1 MDILLSIIAIL
12 VLAKVLG
19 ELVERAGYPALI
31 GEIAAGVILGPSVLA
46 LIVHDQVIETLSTIG
61 VIMLLFVIGSQM
73 NLKLF
78 VSSTARMVVTA
89 VTASAVPVCLG
100 FLIGSLLNQPLLTS
114 FYIAIILSITSIG
127 IVVPMLVS
135 LDKFNTEIGTTIIG
149 VAVLDDL
156 IALTL
161 YGIFSTIATGEG
173 ISTTNLLVSI
183 GISLIFII
191 GMATAGRFVIRRVFA
206 LSSRASSHEVS
217 YAISLIL
224 AIAGAYLSHV
234 AGLNYVIGAFLTGL
248 ILGDLIRVDRQLF
261 NSLTDSTFG
270 FFVTLF
276 FASVGL
282 VLNITPQNVLS
293 PLMIPILL
301 TALGAK
307 VLGGYIGSIWF
318 FKDSKKALQV
328 GIGLC
333 PKGDLP
339 LAISKYAL
347 LAGLI
352 SNEIYTTTV
361 LTVIATI
368 IITPALLKIGF
379 RKFAEPEPRV

>member
-1 MDILLSIIAIL
+1 MDTLLSIIAIL

-19 ELVERAGYPALI
+19 ELMERVGYPVLI
-31 GEIAAGVILGPSVLA
+31 GEIAAGVILGPSLLGLVT
-46 LIVHDQVIETLSTIG
+46 HDEVIETLSTIG
-61 VIMLLFVIGSQM
+61 VIMLLFVIGCQM

-78 VSSTARMVVTA
+78 VSSRARMVVTA
-89 VTASAVPVCLG
+89 MTASAIPVCSGL
-100 FLIGSLLNQPLLTS
+100 LIGTLLHQPLIIS
-114 FYIAIILSITSIG
+114 FYIAIILSITSAG
-127 IVVPMLVS
+127 IVVPTLVG
-135 LDKFNTEIGTTIIG
+135 LNRFNTEIGTTIIG

-161 YGIFSTIATGEG
+161 YGIFSSMAAGNR
-173 ISTTNLLVSI
+173 ISTTDLFISI
-183 GISLIFII
+183 GIGLLFII
-191 GMATAGRFVIRRVFA
+191 GMATAGRFVIRQIYTI
-206 LSSRASSHEVS
+206 SSRASSHEVS
-217 YAISLIL
+217 YAVSLIL
-224 AIAGAYLSHV
+224 AIAAALLSHS
-234 AGLNYVIGAFLTGL
+234 AGLNYVIGAFLSGL

-261 NSLTDSTFG
+261 DSLTDSAFG

-282 VLNITPQNVLS
+282 VLEITPQNLVS
-293 PLMIPILL
+293 PLIIPVLL
-301 TALGAK
+301 TAIGSK
-307 VLGGYIGSIWF
+307 ILGGYIGSIWF
-318 FKDSKKALQV
+318 FKDAKSALLV

-339 LAISKYAL
+339 LAIAKYAL

-368 IITPALLKIGF
+368 IITPALLKWGF
-379 RKFAEPEPRV
+379 QSTGEPVPRG

>member
-1 MDILLSIIAIL
+1 MDTLLAILAIL

-31 GEIAAGVILGPSVLA
+31 GEIAAGVILGPSLLGLVA
-46 LIVHDQVIETLSTIG
+46 HDDVIEALSTIG

-89 VTASAVPVCLG
+89 VTASAVPVCSGL
-100 FLIGSLLNQPLLTS
+100 LIGTLLHQPLIIS
-114 FYIAIILSITSIG
+114 FYIAIILSITSVA
-127 IVVPMLVS
+127 IVVPTLVS
-135 LDKFNTEIGTTIIG
+135 LNKFNTEIGTTIIG

-161 YGIFSTIATGEG
+161 YGIFSSMATGNG
-173 ISTTNLLVSI
+173 ISTTDLLISI
-183 GISLIFII
+183 GISLLFII

-217 YAISLIL
+217 YAVSLIL
-224 AIAGAYLSHV
+224 AIAGALLSHA
-234 AGLNYVIGAFLTGL
+234 AGLNYVIGAFLAGL
-248 ILGDLIRVDRQLF
+248 ILGDLIRVDQQLF
-261 NSLTDSTFG
+261 DSLTDSAFG

-282 VLNITPQNVLS
+282 VLEITPQNLVS
-293 PLMIPILL
+293 PLIIPILL
-301 TALGAK
+301 TAIGAK
-307 VLGGYIGSIWF
+307 ILGGFLGSIWF
-318 FKDSKKALQV
+318 FKDAKSALLV

-352 SNEIYTTTV
+352 SNELYTTTV

-368 IITPALLKIGF
+368 IITPALLKRGF
-379 RKFAEPEPRV
+379 RSSAEPAPGG